1 MKTETEIA
9 KENVANIRID
19 IPEERALY
27 PKQIQHKQTCQR
39 FLIKIQTDLEWA
51 NTFYNAIF
59 PLEDFPDFLKASIEG
74 FMDDK
79 EEEEKDKEQAIKI
92 YSENGI

>member
-1 MKTETEIA
+1 MKFKSETQVA
-9 KENVANIRID
+9 KYFVKNIKKYGFRQSA
-19 IPEERALY
+19 E
-27 PKQIQHKQTCQR
+27 QHKEDCQR
-39 FLIKIQTDLEWA
+39 FLIKIETDLKWA

-59 PLEDFPDFLKASIEG
+59 PLEDFPDFLKASMEG